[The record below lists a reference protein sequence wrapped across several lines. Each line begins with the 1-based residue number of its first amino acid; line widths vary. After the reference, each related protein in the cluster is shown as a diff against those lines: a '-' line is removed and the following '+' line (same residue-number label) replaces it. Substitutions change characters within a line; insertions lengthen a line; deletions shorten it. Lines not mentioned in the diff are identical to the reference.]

1 MGRVRVTAS
10 MLAVAV
16 LLAGCGDIH
25 ETLHRL
31 ARESSTSAAPTPAVS
46 SDQVVAKA
54 QPSVVKVHGEADS
67 CYKFLEGSGFV
78 VAPHKVM
85 TNAHVVAG
93 AETFSVDAGDTSY
106 DAQVISYDPL
116 ADISILDVPDLPAQP
131 LKFAEYTAGTG
142 IDVLVLGYPGAAS
155 FKVSPA
161 KIREVTELNGPDIY
175 DATSVTRQV
184 YILSGSF
191 PEDGSS
197 GSAVVDLYGRVLGV
211 YFGAEAH
218 NPTTG
223 FAMTAAQVAPQMAK
237 AGGTQAVGTGTCVI
251 G

>member
-1 MGRVRVTAS
+1 MAS

-16 LLAGCGDIH
+16 VVAGCGDIRD
-25 ETLHRL
+25 TLHRL
-31 ARESSTSAAPTPAVS
+31 ARESSTSAPTPAVS
-46 SDQVVAKA
+46 SDDVVAEA

-93 AETFSVDAGDTSY
+93 AETFSVDAGDDSY
-106 DAQVISYDPL
+106 DAQVISYDPQ

-155 FKVSPA
+155 FTVSPA
-161 KIREVTELNGPDIY
+161 KIREVTEIIGPDIY
-175 DATSVTRQV
+175 NATSVTRQV
-184 YILSGSF
+184 YILSASLL
-191 PEDGSS
+191 EAGSS

-211 YFGAEAH
+211 YFGAESH
-218 NPTTG
+218 NSTTG

-237 AGGTQAVGTGTCVI
+237 VGGAQAVGTGACVI